1 MSTENTNFK
10 KRDRV
15 DFIVNY
21 LLFFSVIIAFLTLI
35 SLIFDIFNDG
45 WDWFDWQFFNSFPS
59 RKPEIAGIKAAF
71 YGTVWVMSITALL
84 SIPIGIS
91 TALYL
96 EMFADDSRFN
106 RFIKVNISN
115 LAGVPSIIYGIIG
128 MAVFVEFFQMGR
140 VILAGAL
147 TMTLLILPI
156 IIIASQEAIK
166 QVPGYYMDA
175 ALALGATKWQA
186 VVKVILPQSIPGI
199 VSGFILAMSRAIG
212 ESAPMIA
219 ISALVYITFLPEGP
233 LDRFTVMPIQIYNW
247 ISQPQDGFRGL
258 AAAGI
263 ILLLIMLLSLNS
275 LAKLR
280 KFIPS
285 TAPENVP
292 MLLSPSKPSTPAL
305 ISLLF
310 ISSSE

>member
-1 MSTENTNFK
+1 MTTANPDTKFK
-10 KRDRV
+10 LRERIDK
-15 DFIVNY
+15 IVN
-21 LLFFSVIIAFLTLI
+21 LFLGFSILIAFGTLFA
-35 SLIFDIFNDG
+35 LVFDILNDG
-45 WDWFDWQFFNSFPS
+45 WKWFDWQFINSYPS
-59 RKPEIAGIKAAF
+59 RKPEIAGIKAALF
-71 YGTVWVMSITALL
+71 GTVWVMSITALL
-84 SIPIGIS
+84 SIPIGVC

-96 EMFADDSRFN
+96 EMFAEDTRFN
-106 RFIKVNISN
+106 RFIKLNISN

-140 VILAGAL
+140 VILAGSL

-166 QVPGYYMDA
+166 QVPSYYLDA
-175 ALALGATKWQA
+175 ALALGSTKWQA
-186 VVKVILPQSIPGI
+186 VIKVIIPQAIPGI

-219 ISALVYITFLPEGP
+219 ISALVYLTFLPSGP

-247 ISQPQDGFRGL
+247 VSQPQDDFRGL

-275 LAKLR
+275 FAIFLR
-280 KFIPS
+280 DYFQKR
-285 TAPENVP
+285 N
-292 MLLSPSKPSTPAL
+292 
-305 ISLLF
+305 
-310 ISSSE
+310 

>member
-10 KRDRV
+10 KRDRL
-15 DFIVNY
+15 DYIVKY

-106 RFIKVNISN
+106 RFIKINISN

-275 LAKLR
+275 LAIFLR
-280 KFIPS
+280 DYFQRR
-285 TAPENVP
+285 N
-292 MLLSPSKPSTPAL
+292 
-305 ISLLF
+305 
-310 ISSSE
+310 

>member
-1 MSTENTNFK
+1 MVSKQIFGELLMKTETLSFK
-10 KRDRV
+10 RRSRIDY
-15 DFIVNY
+15 FVNY
-21 LLFFSVIIAFLTLI
+21 LLFFSVVIAFITLA
-35 SLIFDIFNDG
+35 SLIIDIFSDG
-45 WDWFDWQFFNSFPS
+45 WKWFDWLFFNSYPS
-59 RKPEIAGIKAAF
+59 RKPELAGIKAAF

-96 EMFADDSRFN
+96 EMFADDSKFN
-106 RFIKVNISN
+106 KFIKVNISN

-128 MAVFVEFFQMGR
+128 MAIFVEFFQMGR

-166 QVPGYYMDA
+166 QVPRYYMDA

-186 VVKVILPQSIPGI
+186 VVKVILPQSIPGM

-247 ISQPQDGFRGL
+247 ISQPQDDFRGI

-275 LAKLR
+275 LAIFLR
-280 KFIPS
+280 DYFQRR
-285 TAPENVP
+285 N
-292 MLLSPSKPSTPAL
+292 
-305 ISLLF
+305 
-310 ISSSE
+310 

>member
-1 MSTENTNFK
+1 MSADKTTFK
-10 KRDRV
+10 KRDRI
-15 DFIVNY
+15 DYFVNY
-21 LLFFSVIIAFLTLI
+21 LLFFSVFIAFLTLA
-35 SLIFDIFNDG
+35 SLIVDIFSDG
-45 WDWFDWQFFNSFPS
+45 WEWFDWQFFNSFPS

-106 RFIKVNISN
+106 RFIKINISN

-275 LAKLR
+275 LAIFLR
-280 KFIPS
+280 DYFQRR
-285 TAPENVP
+285 N
-292 MLLSPSKPSTPAL
+292 
-305 ISLLF
+305 
-310 ISSSE
+310 

>member
-1 MSTENTNFK
+1 MNTENTNFK
-10 KRDRV
+10 KRDKV
-15 DFIVNY
+15 DSIVNY

-35 SLIFDIFNDG
+35 SLISDIFNDG

-166 QVPGYYMDA
+166 QVPGYY
-175 ALALGATKWQA
+175 
-186 VVKVILPQSIPGI
+186 
-199 VSGFILAMSRAIG
+199 
-212 ESAPMIA
+212 
-219 ISALVYITFLPEGP
+219 
-233 LDRFTVMPIQIYNW
+233 
-247 ISQPQDGFRGL
+247 
-258 AAAGI
+258 
-263 ILLLIMLLSLNS
+263 LSL
-275 LAKLR
+275 
-280 KFIPS
+280 IH
-285 TAPENVP
+285 
-292 MLLSPSKPSTPAL
+292 
-305 ISLLF
+305 I
-310 ISSSE
+310 

>member
-10 KRDRV
+10 KRNRV
-15 DFIVNY
+15 DYIVNY
-21 LLFFSVIIAFLTLI
+21 LLFFSVVIAFLTLI

-106 RFIKVNISN
+106 KFIKVNISN

-275 LAKLR
+275 LAIFLR
-280 KFIPS
+280 DYFQRR
-285 TAPENVP
+285 N
-292 MLLSPSKPSTPAL
+292 
-305 ISLLF
+305 
-310 ISSSE
+310 

>member
-1 MSTENTNFK
+1 MNNNSSNFK
-10 KRDRV
+10 IREITDKL
-15 DFIVNY
+15 INY
-21 LLFFSVIIAFLTLI
+21 LLFFSIIIAFITLI
-35 SLIFDIFNDG
+35 SLIVDIFSDG
-45 WDWFDWQFFNSFPS
+45 LMWFDLQFFNSFPS
-59 RKPEIAGIKAAF
+59 RKPELAGIKAAF
-71 YGTVWVMSITALL
+71 YGTIWVMSITAIL
-84 SIPIGIS
+84 SIPIGVA

-96 EMFADDSRFN
+96 EMFADDSKFN

-128 MAVFVEFFQMGR
+128 MAIFVEFFQLGR

-175 ALALGATKWQA
+175 ALALGATRWQA
-186 VVKVILPQSIPGI
+186 VVKVVLPQSIPGI

-219 ISALVYITFLPEGP
+219 ISALVYITFLPSGP

-275 LAKLR
+275 IAIFLR
-280 KFIPS
+280 DYFQKRS
-285 TAPENVP
+285 
-292 MLLSPSKPSTPAL
+292 
-305 ISLLF
+305 
-310 ISSSE
+310 

>member
-1 MSTENTNFK
+1 MSTDKTTFK
-10 KRDRV
+10 KRDRI
-15 DFIVNY
+15 DYFVNY
-21 LLFFSVIIAFLTLI
+21 LLFFSVFIAFLTLA
-35 SLIFDIFNDG
+35 SLIVDIFSDG
-45 WDWFDWQFFNSFPS
+45 WEWFDWQFFNSFPS

-96 EMFADDSRFN
+96 EMFADDSKFN
-106 RFIKVNISN
+106 KFIKVNISN

-128 MAVFVEFFQMGR
+128 MAIFVEFFQMGR

-166 QVPGYYMDA
+166 QVPSYYMDA

-247 ISQPQDGFRGL
+247 ISQPQDDFRGL

-275 LAKLR
+275 LAIFLR
-280 KFIPS
+280 DYFQRR
-285 TAPENVP
+285 N
-292 MLLSPSKPSTPAL
+292 
-305 ISLLF
+305 
-310 ISSSE
+310 

>member
-1 MSTENTNFK
+1 MGYNFSKRTEHFTLPKQWASMRVAK
-10 KRDRV
+10 KLEQETGKKIIHFEKGDYQGPDFETPEHILKATV
-15 DFIVNY
+15 DALNAGYVRY
-21 LLFFSVIIAFLTLI
+21 DPGPGLPELREYIATEI
-35 SLIFDIFNDG
+35 MKERRPG
-45 WDWFDWQFFNSFPS
+45 T
-59 RKPEIAGIKAAF
+59 KPEEVIVCAGAK
-71 YGTVWVMSITALL
+71 
-84 SIPIGIS
+84 
-91 TALYL
+91 
-96 EMFADDSRFN
+96 N
-106 RFIKVNISN
+106 
-115 LAGVPSIIYGIIG
+115 
-128 MAVFVEFFQMGR
+128 
-140 VILAGAL
+140 AL

-166 QVPGYYMDA
+166 QVPNYYMDA

-186 VVKVILPQSIPGI
+186 VVKIILPQSIPGI

-275 LAKLR
+275 FAIFLR
-280 KFIPS
+280 DYFQKR
-285 TAPENVP
+285 N
-292 MLLSPSKPSTPAL
+292 
-305 ISLLF
+305 
-310 ISSSE
+310 

>member
-1 MSTENTNFK
+1 MSTEKTTFK
-10 KRDRV
+10 KRGRIDY
-15 DFIVNY
+15 FVNY
-21 LLFFSVIIAFLTLI
+21 LLFFSVFIAFLTLA
-35 SLIFDIFNDG
+35 SLIVDIFSDG
-45 WDWFDWQFFNSFPS
+45 WEWFDWQFFNSFPS

-96 EMFADDSRFN
+96 EMFADDSKFN
-106 RFIKVNISN
+106 KFIKVNISN
-115 LAGVPSIIYGIIG
+115 LAGVPSIIYGILG
-128 MAVFVEFFQMGR
+128 MAIFVEFFQMGR

-166 QVPGYYMDA
+166 QVPSYYMDA

-275 LAKLR
+275 LAIFLR
-280 KFIPS
+280 DYFQRR
-285 TAPENVP
+285 N
-292 MLLSPSKPSTPAL
+292 
-305 ISLLF
+305 
-310 ISSSE
+310 

>member
-15 DFIVNY
+15 DYIVNY

-275 LAKLR
+275 LAIFLR
-280 KFIPS
+280 DYFQRR
-285 TAPENVP
+285 N
-292 MLLSPSKPSTPAL
+292 
-305 ISLLF
+305 
-310 ISSSE
+310 

>member
-1 MSTENTNFK
+1 MSAENTNFK

-15 DFIVNY
+15 DNIVNF

-96 EMFADDSRFN
+96 EMFSDDSRFN

-275 LAKLR
+275 LAIFLR
-280 KFIPS
+280 DYFQRR
-285 TAPENVP
+285 N
-292 MLLSPSKPSTPAL
+292 
-305 ISLLF
+305 
-310 ISSSE
+310 

>member
-1 MSTENTNFK
+1 MNNNSSNFK
-10 KRDRV
+10 IREITDKL
-15 DFIVNY
+15 INY
-21 LLFFSVIIAFLTLI
+21 LLFFSIIIAFITLI
-35 SLIFDIFNDG
+35 SLIVDIFSDG
-45 WDWFDWQFFNSFPS
+45 LMWFDLQFFNSFPS
-59 RKPEIAGIKAAF
+59 RKPELAGIKAAF
-71 YGTVWVMSITALL
+71 YGTIWVMSITAIL
-84 SIPIGIS
+84 SIPIGVA

-96 EMFADDSRFN
+96 EMFADDSKFN

-128 MAVFVEFFQMGR
+128 MAIFVEFFQLGR

-166 QVPGYYMDA
+166 QVPSYYMDA

-186 VVKVILPQSIPGI
+186 VVKVVLPQSIPGI

-219 ISALVYITFLPEGP
+219 ISALVYITFLPSGP

-275 LAKLR
+275 IAIFLR
-280 KFIPS
+280 DYFQKRS
-285 TAPENVP
+285 
-292 MLLSPSKPSTPAL
+292 
-305 ISLLF
+305 
-310 ISSSE
+310 

>member
-1 MSTENTNFK
+1 MNTKKTNFK
-10 KRDRV
+10 SRERV
-15 DFIVNY
+15 DKFINY
-21 LLFFSVIIAFLTLI
+21 LLFFSVLIAFITLL
-35 SLIFDIFNDG
+35 SLVLDIFSDG
-45 WDWFDWQFFNSFPS
+45 IKWFDLQFFNSYPS
-59 RKPEIAGIKAAF
+59 RKPELAGIKAAF

-84 SIPIGIS
+84 SIPIGVS

-96 EMFADDSRFN
+96 EMFADDSKFN

-128 MAVFVEFFQMGR
+128 MAIFVEFFQMGR
-140 VILAGAL
+140 VILAGSL

-166 QVPGYYMDA
+166 QVPSYYMDA

-186 VVKVILPQSIPGI
+186 VVKVVLPQSIPGI

-219 ISALVYITFLPEGP
+219 ISALVYITFTPSGP

-275 LAKLR
+275 IAIFLR
-280 KFIPS
+280 DYFQKRS
-285 TAPENVP
+285 
-292 MLLSPSKPSTPAL
+292 
-305 ISLLF
+305 
-310 ISSSE
+310 

>member
-1 MSTENTNFK
+1 MVSKQIFGELLMKTETLSFK
-10 KRDRV
+10 RRSRIDY
-15 DFIVNY
+15 FVNY
-21 LLFFSVIIAFLTLI
+21 LLFFSVVIAFITLA
-35 SLIFDIFNDG
+35 SLIIDIFSDG
-45 WDWFDWQFFNSFPS
+45 WKWFDWQFFNSYPS
-59 RKPEIAGIKAAF
+59 RKPELAGIKAAF

-96 EMFADDSRFN
+96 EMFADDSKFN
-106 RFIKVNISN
+106 KFIKVNISN

-128 MAVFVEFFQMGR
+128 MAIFVEFFQMGR

-166 QVPGYYMDA
+166 QVPSYYMDA

-186 VVKVILPQSIPGI
+186 VVKVILPQSIPGM

-247 ISQPQDGFRGL
+247 ISQPQDDFRGI

-275 LAKLR
+275 LAIFLR
-280 KFIPS
+280 DYFHRR
-285 TAPENVP
+285 N
-292 MLLSPSKPSTPAL
+292 
-305 ISLLF
+305 
-310 ISSSE
+310 

>member
-1 MSTENTNFK
+1 MSTDKTTFK
-10 KRDRV
+10 KRGRIDY
-15 DFIVNY
+15 FVNY
-21 LLFFSVIIAFLTLI
+21 LLFFSVFIAFLTLA
-35 SLIFDIFNDG
+35 SLIVDIFSDG
-45 WDWFDWQFFNSFPS
+45 WEWFDWQFFNSFPS

-96 EMFADDSRFN
+96 EMFADDSKFN
-106 RFIKVNISN
+106 KFIKVNISN
-115 LAGVPSIIYGIIG
+115 LAGVPSIIYGILG
-128 MAVFVEFFQMGR
+128 MAIFVEFFQMGR

-166 QVPGYYMDA
+166 QVPSYYMDA

-275 LAKLR
+275 LAIFLR
-280 KFIPS
+280 DYFQRR
-285 TAPENVP
+285 N
-292 MLLSPSKPSTPAL
+292 
-305 ISLLF
+305 
-310 ISSSE
+310 

>member
-1 MSTENTNFK
+1 
-10 KRDRV
+10 
-15 DFIVNY
+15 
-21 LLFFSVIIAFLTLI
+21 
-35 SLIFDIFNDG
+35 
-45 WDWFDWQFFNSFPS
+45 
-59 RKPEIAGIKAAF
+59 
-71 YGTVWVMSITALL
+71 MSITALL

-106 RFIKVNISN
+106 RFIKINISN

-275 LAKLR
+275 LAIFLR
-280 KFIPS
+280 DYFQRR
-285 TAPENVP
+285 N
-292 MLLSPSKPSTPAL
+292 
-305 ISLLF
+305 
-310 ISSSE
+310 

>member
-1 MSTENTNFK
+1 MSTEKTTFK
-10 KRDRV
+10 KRGRIDY
-15 DFIVNY
+15 FVNY
-21 LLFFSVIIAFLTLI
+21 LLFFSIFIAFLTLA
-35 SLIFDIFNDG
+35 SLIVDIFSDG
-45 WDWFDWQFFNSFPS
+45 WEWFDWQFFNSFPS

-96 EMFADDSRFN
+96 EMFADDSKFN
-106 RFIKVNISN
+106 KFIKVNISN
-115 LAGVPSIIYGIIG
+115 LAGVPSIIYGILG
-128 MAVFVEFFQMGR
+128 MAIFVEFFQMGR

-166 QVPGYYMDA
+166 QVPSYYMDA

-275 LAKLR
+275 LAIFLR
-280 KFIPS
+280 DYFQRR
-285 TAPENVP
+285 N
-292 MLLSPSKPSTPAL
+292 
-305 ISLLF
+305 
-310 ISSSE
+310 

>member
-15 DFIVNY
+15 DYIVKY

-275 LAKLR
+275 LAIFLR
-280 KFIPS
+280 DYFQRR
-285 TAPENVP
+285 N
-292 MLLSPSKPSTPAL
+292 
-305 ISLLF
+305 
-310 ISSSE
+310 

>member
-21 LLFFSVIIAFLTLI
+21 LLFFSVIIAFLTLL

-275 LAKLR
+275 LAIFLR
-280 KFIPS
+280 DYFQRR
-285 TAPENVP
+285 N
-292 MLLSPSKPSTPAL
+292 
-305 ISLLF
+305 
-310 ISSSE
+310 

>member
-1 MSTENTNFK
+1 MSTEKTTFK
-10 KRDRV
+10 KRGRIDY
-15 DFIVNY
+15 FVNY
-21 LLFFSVIIAFLTLI
+21 LLFFSIFIAFLTLA
-35 SLIFDIFNDG
+35 SLIVDIFSDG
-45 WDWFDWQFFNSFPS
+45 WEWFDWQFFNSFPS

-71 YGTVWVMSITALL
+71 YGTIWVMSITALL

-96 EMFADDSRFN
+96 EMFADDSKFN
-106 RFIKVNISN
+106 KFIKVNISN
-115 LAGVPSIIYGIIG
+115 LAGVPSIIYGILG
-128 MAVFVEFFQMGR
+128 MAIFVEFFQMGR

-166 QVPGYYMDA
+166 QVPSYYMDA
-175 ALALGATKWQA
+175 ALALGSTKWQA

-247 ISQPQDGFRGL
+247 ISQPQDDFRGL

-275 LAKLR
+275 LAIFLR
-280 KFIPS
+280 DYFQRR
-285 TAPENVP
+285 N
-292 MLLSPSKPSTPAL
+292 
-305 ISLLF
+305 
-310 ISSSE
+310 

>member
-15 DFIVNY
+15 DYIVNY

-96 EMFADDSRFN
+96 EMFSDDSRFN

-275 LAKLR
+275 LAIFLR
-280 KFIPS
+280 DYLQRR
-285 TAPENVP
+285 N
-292 MLLSPSKPSTPAL
+292 
-305 ISLLF
+305 
-310 ISSSE
+310 

>member
-1 MSTENTNFK
+1 MTTANSDTKFK
-10 KRDRV
+10 LRERIDK
-15 DFIVNY
+15 IVN
-21 LLFFSVIIAFLTLI
+21 LFLGFSILIAFGTLFA
-35 SLIFDIFNDG
+35 LVFDILNDG
-45 WDWFDWQFFNSFPS
+45 WKWFDWQFINSYPS
-59 RKPEIAGIKAAF
+59 RKPEIAGIKAALF
-71 YGTVWVMSITALL
+71 GTVWVMSITALL
-84 SIPIGIS
+84 SIPIGVC

-96 EMFADDSRFN
+96 EMFAEDTRFN
-106 RFIKVNISN
+106 RFIKLNISN

-140 VILAGAL
+140 VILAGSL

-166 QVPGYYMDA
+166 QVPSYYLDA
-175 ALALGATKWQA
+175 ALALGSTKWQA
-186 VVKVILPQSIPGI
+186 VIKVIIPQAIPGI

-219 ISALVYITFLPEGP
+219 ISALVYLTFLPSGP

-247 ISQPQDGFRGL
+247 VSQPQDDFRGL

-275 LAKLR
+275 FAIFLR
-280 KFIPS
+280 DYFQKR
-285 TAPENVP
+285 N
-292 MLLSPSKPSTPAL
+292 
-305 ISLLF
+305 
-310 ISSSE
+310 

>member
-1 MSTENTNFK
+1 MTTANSDTKFK
-10 KRDRV
+10 LREKV
-15 DFIVNY
+15 DKIVN
-21 LLFFSVIIAFLTLI
+21 LFLGFSILIAFATL
-35 SLIFDIFNDG
+35 LALVFDILNDG
-45 WDWFDWQFFNSFPS
+45 WKWFDWQFINSYPS
-59 RKPEIAGIKAAF
+59 RKPEIAGIKAALF
-71 YGTVWVMSITALL
+71 GTMWVMSITALL
-84 SIPIGIS
+84 SIPIGVC

-96 EMFADDSRFN
+96 EMFADDTRFN
-106 RFIKVNISN
+106 RFIKLNISN

-140 VILAGAL
+140 VILAGSL

-166 QVPGYYMDA
+166 QVPSYYLDA
-175 ALALGATKWQA
+175 ALALGSTKWQA
-186 VVKVILPQSIPGI
+186 VVKVIIPQAIPGI

-247 ISQPQDGFRGL
+247 ISQPQDDFRGI

-275 LAKLR
+275 FAIFLR
-280 KFIPS
+280 DYFQKR
-285 TAPENVP
+285 N
-292 MLLSPSKPSTPAL
+292 
-305 ISLLF
+305 
-310 ISSSE
+310 

>member
-1 MSTENTNFK
+1 MTTANSDTKFK
-10 KRDRV
+10 LRERIDK
-15 DFIVNY
+15 IVN
-21 LLFFSVIIAFLTLI
+21 LFLGFSILIAFGTLFA
-35 SLIFDIFNDG
+35 LVFDILNDG
-45 WDWFDWQFFNSFPS
+45 WKWFDWQFINSYPS
-59 RKPEIAGIKAAF
+59 RKPEIAGIKAALF
-71 YGTVWVMSITALL
+71 GTVWVMSITALL
-84 SIPIGIS
+84 SIPIGVC

-96 EMFADDSRFN
+96 EMFAEDTRFN
-106 RFIKVNISN
+106 RFIKLNISN

-140 VILAGAL
+140 VILAGSL

-166 QVPGYYMDA
+166 QVPSYYLDA
-175 ALALGATKWQA
+175 ALALGSTKWQA
-186 VVKVILPQSIPGI
+186 VIKVIIPQAIPGI

-219 ISALVYITFLPEGP
+219 ISALVYLTFLPSGP

-247 ISQPQDGFRGL
+247 VSQPQDDFRGL

-275 LAKLR
+275 FAIFLR
-280 KFIPS
+280 DYFQKRS
-285 TAPENVP
+285 
-292 MLLSPSKPSTPAL
+292 
-305 ISLLF
+305 
-310 ISSSE
+310 

>member
-1 MSTENTNFK
+1 MTTANSDTKFK
-10 KRDRV
+10 LRERIDK
-15 DFIVNY
+15 IVN
-21 LLFFSVIIAFLTLI
+21 LFLGFSILIAFGTLFA
-35 SLIFDIFNDG
+35 LVFDILNDG
-45 WDWFDWQFFNSFPS
+45 WKWFDWQFINSYPS
-59 RKPEIAGIKAAF
+59 RKPEIAGIKAALF
-71 YGTVWVMSITALL
+71 GTVWVMSITALL
-84 SIPIGIS
+84 SIPIGVC

-96 EMFADDSRFN
+96 EMFAEDTRFN
-106 RFIKVNISN
+106 RFIKLNISN

-140 VILAGAL
+140 VILAGSL

-166 QVPGYYMDA
+166 QVPSYYLDA
-175 ALALGATKWQA
+175 ALALGSTKWQA
-186 VVKVILPQSIPGI
+186 VIKVIIPQAIPGI

-219 ISALVYITFLPEGP
+219 ISALVYLTFLPSGP

-247 ISQPQDGFRGL
+247 VSQPQDDFRGL

-275 LAKLR
+275 YAIFLR
-280 KFIPS
+280 DYFQKR
-285 TAPENVP
+285 N
-292 MLLSPSKPSTPAL
+292 
-305 ISLLF
+305 
-310 ISSSE
+310 